1 MIDDQKIE
9 EYRELLVQ
17 AGFSGNS
24 VKDHISRINGFVFL
38 FGDDLS
44 DENIDEYCDN
54 GLSESTKRKQ
64 RQAVIMFRDWI
75 LDGIQ
80 PKRRRHYLYEKG
92 KEETPKET
100 PKETPARE
108 IPTGCRYWD
117 NMYNK
122 PAFYKDSHSAQ
133 WC

>member
-1 MIDDQKIE
+1 MIDDQKID

-17 AGFSGNS
+17 AGFSENS
-24 VKDHISRINGFVFL
+24 VRDHISRIDGFISL

-44 DENIDEYCDN
+44 DENIEEYSDN
-54 GLSESTKRKQ
+54 GLSDSTKRKQ
-64 RQAVIMFRDWI
+64 RQAVMMFRDWI
-75 LDGIQ
+75 LHGIN
-80 PKRRRHYLYEKG
+80 PERRRHYLYEKG
-92 KEETPKET
+92 KEET